1 MASIFVAL
9 SIVCVGDIGTH
20 KNTDDRMGMNN
31 QSMKERI
38 IRQVEVEIN
47 TLSEKRDDL
56 YSEIEKIE
64 SRITN
69 VESEIAE
76 ARSMLVF
83 LKTGK
88 TVAPEKP
95 RRKRAAAK
103 SDAEYRVAIKEFGT
117 KEFTSRQLA
126 EKIGVSKDAAS
137 NKLNSL
143 AKEGFVFVARH
154 SMLGPSGRT
163 PAYYQLRSGAISV

>member
-1 MASIFVAL
+1 MVNIFAAL
-9 SIVCVGDIGTH
+9 NIVCVGDIGTH

-103 SDAEYRVAIKEFGT
+103 SDAEYRAGIQEFGT
-117 KEFTSRQLA
+117 QEFTSRQLA
-126 EKIGVSKDAAS
+126 EKIGVSPDAAS
-137 NKLNSL
+137 NKLNTL
-143 AKEGFVFVARH
+143 VREGFLLVTRH
-154 SMLGPSGRT
+154 SELGPSGRT
-163 PAYYQLRSGAISV
+163 PNYYLLRRS